1 MLTQLYVR
9 MLLYVD
15 GVCIKD
21 RTTWLAHKK
30 LKRELILNTCLVRGS
45 HPEFRK
51 EGTELKKNIE
61 ILSK

>member
-1 MLTQLYVR
+1 

-45 HPEFRK
+45 HPELRK
-51 EGTELKKNIE
+51 EGTELKKDIY